1 MTATTNETMTM
12 MNEQSVAPR
21 ASHRR
26 DAAGATR
33 RWPAVAA
40 APGAAPRRTAVAAA
54 TAVLIA
60 AAGLTAAPAA
70 AQVPAPPQTQPIALT
85 GGTIHTITNG
95 VIRNGTILFENGVIS
110 AVGADV
116 AVPAGARRVDVT
128 GKHIYPG
135 LIDAYSAMGLQEIG
149 SVDVTSDTNELG
161 NFNPNV
167 RAEVAVNP
175 ESRHIGTARSN
186 GVLVTLTTPS
196 GGVVSG
202 LSAALMLDGWTWET
216 MTLKSGAALNVNW
229 PNPNADQRRFGG
241 GAGQGQAN
249 RPDYAEQI
257 RNLRDMFATA
267 RAYRDAQ
274 ASGMP
279 HDTDSRWEAMVPV
292 VTGEVPVVVSANSIQ
307 QIQDAIAWAEAE
319 GVRLV
324 LRGGADALYVA
335 DHLAAKRIPV
345 LLTSSM
351 SSPNRDW
358 EGYDANYT
366 LAANL
371 HQKGVSFAITGGS
384 SAAYTH
390 RLPYEAGVAVAFG
403 LPVDEALRAVTIYP
417 ARIMGIDHR
426 VGSLEPGKDATLL
439 ITTGNPLDFL
449 ANVEQAYVQGR
460 EIDMMD
466 IHKQLHEKYMEKV
479 RQARAAAADITD
491 RN

>member
-1 MTATTNETMTM
+1 MTATSSETTMMKNET
-12 MNEQSVAPR
+12 EVQPR
-21 ASHRR
+21 VRR
-26 DAAGATR
+26 PIAGAVFAQR
-33 RWPAVAA
+33 RRTVVRAA
-40 APGAAPRRTAVAAA
+40 A
-54 TAVLIA
+54 AVLLAAA
-60 AAGLTAAPAA
+60 AAGTAPAA
-70 AQVPAPPQTQPIALT
+70 AQVPAPPQSQPIALT
-85 GGTIHTITNG
+85 GGTIHTVTNG
-95 VIRNGTILFENGVIS
+95 VIQNGTIVFENGVIT

-116 AVPAGARRVDVT
+116 AVPAGARRVDVS
-128 GKHIYPG
+128 GRHIYPG

-161 NFNPNV
+161 DFNPNV

-196 GGVVSG
+196 GGIVSG

-229 PNPNADQRRFGG
+229 PNPNPRN
-241 GAGQGQAN
+241 AGNARSNAN
-249 RPDYAEQI
+249 RDRPDYAEQI
-257 RNLRDMFATA
+257 RALRDMFATA

-292 VTGEVPVVVSANSIQ
+292 VNGEIPVVVSANDIQ
-307 QIQDAIAWAEAE
+307 QIQDAIAWADAE
-319 GVRLV
+319 GVRIV
-324 LRGGADALYVA
+324 LRGASDALYVA
-335 DHLAAKRIPV
+335 DHLAARRIPV

-351 SSPNRDW
+351 SAPNRDW
-358 EGYDANYT
+358 EAYDSNYS
-366 LAANL
+366 LAARL
-371 HQKGVSFAITGGS
+371 HEKGVPFGITGGA
-384 SAAYTH
+384 SAPYTH

-403 LPVDEALRAVTIYP
+403 LPAEEALRAVTIYP
-417 ARIMGIDHR
+417 ARIMGIDDR
-426 VGSLEPGKDATLL
+426 VGSLEVGRDATLL

-466 IHKQLHEKYMEKV
+466 IHRQLYEKYSEKV
-479 RQARAAAADITD
+479 RQSKAI
-491 RN
+491 NPN